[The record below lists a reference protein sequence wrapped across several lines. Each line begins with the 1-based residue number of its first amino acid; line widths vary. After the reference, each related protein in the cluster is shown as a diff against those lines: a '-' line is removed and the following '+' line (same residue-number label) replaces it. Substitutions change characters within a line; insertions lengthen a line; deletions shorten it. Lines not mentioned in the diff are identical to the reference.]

1 VESSTDS
8 IRISTIV
15 PLLQKTLSPLIPSLL
30 TTYKGKF
37 KFGNKQEHI
46 GVKLSF
52 QHLIKIPADRIAV
65 LIGKEGQ
72 VKHEI
77 EEKCK
82 VQIEIDSQNGN
93 AVVSLSSE
101 PVSEMQPFKAI
112 EVISAISR
120 GFSPQRAY
128 RLLSDEELIFQI
140 IDLKDYAGKSSNAM
154 DRIKGR
160 IIGQNG
166 KSRKTIEELSGA
178 YVSVSGHTV
187 ALIGSFE
194 EIRLAND
201 AVLMILKGS
210 AHKTV
215 YTMLQEARRK
225 NKLDKMKLWEENN
238 IKNH

>member
-1 VESSTDS
+1 M
-8 IRISTIV
+8 
-15 PLLQKTLSPLIPSLL
+15 
-30 TTYKGKF
+30 
-37 KFGNKQEHI
+37 
-46 GVKLSF
+46 
-52 QHLIKIPADRIAV
+52 
-65 LIGKEGQ
+65 
-72 VKHEI
+72 KHEI

-101 PVSEMQPFKAI
+101 PLSETQPFKAI

-160 IIGQNG
+160 IIGQKG

-187 ALIGSFE
+187 ALIGAFE

-238 IKNH
+238 IKKH